1 MSRMDGSTVV
11 TGALTAFALG
21 IAAAMGTAG
30 LSGVAVTGRQL
41 AERFDLSWDKFKE
54 IQKWVITIC
63 TILKVKYL
71 HGT

>member
-54 IQKWVITIC
+54 IQK
-63 TILKVKYL
+63 
-71 HGT
+71 